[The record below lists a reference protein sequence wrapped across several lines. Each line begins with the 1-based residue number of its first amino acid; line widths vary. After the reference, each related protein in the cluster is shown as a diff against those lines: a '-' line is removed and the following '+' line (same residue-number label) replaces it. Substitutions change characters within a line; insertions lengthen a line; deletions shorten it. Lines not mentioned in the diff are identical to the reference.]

1 MFFNSNSKMMLR
13 GACFVSLMILQSLWI
28 HAQNFK
34 NKDLQSALKSVDTM
48 RIRERVIFLSHD
60 SLRGRKPGSPGFQMA
75 VDFAIAQ
82 FKSMGIEP
90 KGDDGYLQHVIIRS
104 ARVDTAISKVV
115 INGKTFHYG
124 KQVALYPDMNH
135 DQNSGNGKAVWVGYG
150 ISAPH
155 LGHDDY
161 ASVDVKGKIVIIR
174 SGAPLTFPASELAHF
189 TNFSIKGD
197 IAAAHGAAGI
207 ILLEENPAEFLYTA
221 DVNRKGVYG
230 FVNKDGSV
238 GSGRLSVAPGLKFIA
253 VANAALFDEY
263 IDHER
268 AGSRELNL
276 EISAASKTLYRDIKS
291 FNVVGWIQG
300 TDPVLKN
307 EYVIHTA
314 HLDHLGVGKPIR
326 NDSIYNGA
334 HDNASGTACALEI
347 AGLYKQVKTK
357 RSILIAIVTGEE
369 MGLVG
374 SRFLVA
380 NPPVPKGSIVADIN
394 TDMPT
399 LIAPMLSIEPLGAK
413 HSTLINQVNVAAKY
427 LNLEVQ
433 EDHMPDQ
440 VRFVRSDQYS
450 FIRMGIPALH
460 VKFGLKTSNPAF
472 NLRKHI
478 DVWTETHYHK
488 PSDEFRDASFNF
500 ASAATYVKLN
510 FLIGYQV
517 ANSSQRPAWVK
528 GDFFGETFGKK

>member
-1 MFFNSNSKMMLR
+1 MLR
-13 GACFVSLMILQSLWI
+13 GACFVSLMILQSLLI

-253 VANAALFDEY
+253 VANAGLFDEY

-347 AGLYKQVKTK
+347 AGLYKKVKTK

-433 EDHMPDQ
+433 DDHMPDQ

-460 VKFGLKTSNPAF
+460 VKFGLKTSNPGF

-488 PSDEFRDASFNF
+488 PSDEFRDTSFNF

>member
-1 MFFNSNSKMMLR
+1 
-13 GACFVSLMILQSLWI
+13 
-28 HAQNFK
+28 
-34 NKDLQSALKSVDTM
+34 
-48 RIRERVIFLSHD
+48 
-60 SLRGRKPGSPGFQMA
+60 
-75 VDFAIAQ
+75 
-82 FKSMGIEP
+82 
-90 KGDDGYLQHVIIRS
+90 
-104 ARVDTAISKVV
+104 
-115 INGKTFHYG
+115 
-124 KQVALYPDMNH
+124 
-135 DQNSGNGKAVWVGYG
+135 
-150 ISAPH
+150 
-155 LGHDDY
+155 
-161 ASVDVKGKIVIIR
+161 
-174 SGAPLTFPASELAHF
+174 
-189 TNFSIKGD
+189 
-197 IAAAHGAAGI
+197 
-207 ILLEENPAEFLYTA
+207 
-221 DVNRKGVYG
+221 
-230 FVNKDGSV
+230 
-238 GSGRLSVAPGLKFIA
+238 
-253 VANAALFDEY
+253 
-263 IDHER
+263 
-268 AGSRELNL
+268 
-276 EISAASKTLYRDIKS
+276 
-291 FNVVGWIQG
+291 
-300 TDPVLKN
+300 
-307 EYVIHTA
+307 VIHTA